1 MTPPEEAAFWAKIA
15 ENPAD
20 DLPRLVFADWL
31 DERDDPR
38 AAWMRDGEL
47 ARYMGPG
54 VDSPLPALLV
64 ALQSDEVEDE
74 KLAWYRAQEL
84 FVRVGEPAVAPLLEL
99 CRGEVRTSDMAKA
112 GEALARF
119 DGDLLAP
126 HVDEFIRLLPLT
138 TSIACEALT
147 KIGPAAAPALPH
159 ILEAERIH
167 HIPGGTLAAFAR
179 AIGPAAGP
187 AVPRL
192 IELLLEDRYDAL
204 HAHGPALV
212 AIGSHTL
219 DRVFDALNRLDD
231 ERVGDYS
238 RVLGLYGEAAVPRL
252 TAALDEPPGARRTVA
267 LLALGLIAPTAVVP
281 HMAAA
286 LRTEAEPVQELILDS
301 LREMGPTAFQAVPAI
316 REVLQRSDSYGVQES
331 AVRALAEIAGDG
343 QVPEVIEQL
352 ASPDPAVRLASLRVL
367 GHFAS
372 SSSEDVVEP
381 LRPLLADPDPRV
393 RTSAADVLAQVKSAA
408 APAVPE
414 LLVAMRDPVEAVRIA
429 ATRTVDGM
437 QHEEP
442 RMLGALLAAL
452 ADESEEV
459 RHAAAHGLLEWGRL
473 YPEHAAAVFARL
485 TDPDPYVARA
495 AATLMGKATEPT
507 PELIAHF
514 RNTIRTAED
523 AADRVTAATSLAK
536 LKITDPDVLAEVF
549 AVFDETEEQ
558 EMAWPLV
565 EIGDAAI
572 PYLVRRLETLPA
584 RRYDILS
591 GYWWNRSDMDL
602 TPLVGVT
609 IDLLS
614 DPEDLVRQ
622 QAVQLLQKIGKPAAS
637 AALPRLLELFDDEY
651 FGVRW
656 HAVTAAATVAP
667 VPADVLDPL
676 VRVYAG
682 ADHYL
687 RKSVIEALAI
697 LDVPASA
704 KLPHFLTALRDDD
717 TDVVKQSLEGI
728 AALGSEAAAAVP
740 DLIPLLLH
748 TGEVR
753 IPAIAA
759 LAKIGDAAT
768 VVPALLPH
776 LDDTEDGVRQSTVEA
791 IGSFGPA
798 AAVAVPELTRL
809 LTDDDEDLR
818 RAAAEA
824 LAQLG
829 AAEAAGVVV
838 DDLVQKLAA
847 PNGYD
852 RLAAAQSLGALGEV
866 AAPAVPALA
875 RALRD
880 PAWGDVRTDT
890 RKRFTVM
897 GMILMP
903 MEQIEAL
910 GEMDQRM
917 FLPEVLKQIGTP
929 DVYPV
934 LAEALSDPN
943 PVVAGGAE
951 NALEDS
957 LPACAEFVRGLLDHP
972 DEDVRRRANAILN
985 PSTGED

>member
-1 MTPPEEAAFWAKIA
+1 
-15 ENPAD
+15 
-20 DLPRLVFADWL
+20 
-31 DERDDPR
+31 
-38 AAWMRDGEL
+38 
-47 ARYMGPG
+47 
-54 VDSPLPALLV
+54 
-64 ALQSDEVEDE
+64 
-74 KLAWYRAQEL
+74 
-84 FVRVGEPAVAPLLEL
+84 
-99 CRGEVRTSDMAKA
+99 
-112 GEALARF
+112 
-119 DGDLLAP
+119 
-126 HVDEFIRLLPLT
+126 
-138 TSIACEALT
+138 
-147 KIGPAAAPALPH
+147 
-159 ILEAERIH
+159 
-167 HIPGGTLAAFAR
+167 
-179 AIGPAAGP
+179 
-187 AVPRL
+187 
-192 IELLLEDRYDAL
+192 
-204 HAHGPALV
+204 
-212 AIGSHTL
+212 
-219 DRVFDALNRLDD
+219 
-231 ERVGDYS
+231 
-238 RVLGLYGEAAVPRL
+238 
-252 TAALDEPPGARRTVA
+252 
-267 LLALGLIAPTAVVP
+267 
-281 HMAAA
+281 
-286 LRTEAEPVQELILDS
+286 
-301 LREMGPTAFQAVPAI
+301 
-316 REVLQRSDSYGVQES
+316 
-331 AVRALAEIAGDG
+331 
-343 QVPEVIEQL
+343 
-352 ASPDPAVRLASLRVL
+352 
-367 GHFAS
+367 
-372 SSSEDVVEP
+372 
-381 LRPLLADPDPRV
+381 
-393 RTSAADVLAQVKSAA
+393 
-408 APAVPE
+408 
-414 LLVAMRDPVEAVRIA
+414 
-429 ATRTVDGM
+429 
-437 QHEEP
+437 
-442 RMLGALLAAL
+442 MLGALLAAL
-452 ADESEEV
+452 ADDSEEV
-459 RHAAAHGLLEWGRL
+459 RHAAAHGLMEWGRL
-473 YPEHAAAVFARL
+473 YPEHAATVFARL
-485 TDPDPYVARA
+485 TDPDPYIARA

-523 AADRVTAATSLAK
+523 VADRVTAATSLAK

-591 GYWWNRSDMDL
+591 GLNWNRGDVEDL
-602 TPLVGVT
+602 TPLVEAAVGC
-609 IDLLS
+609 LS

-622 QAVQLLQKIGKPAAS
+622 EATQLLQKIGKPAAS
-637 AALPRLLELFDDEY
+637 ATLPRLLELFDDEY

-667 VPADVLDPL
+667 VPEDVLGPL

-682 ADHYL
+682 GDHYL
-687 RKSVIEALAI
+687 RKYVVQALAI
-697 LDVPASA
+697 LEVPASA

-740 DLIPLLLH
+740 DLLPLLLH

-776 LDDTEDGVRQSTVEA
+776 LDDTEDGVRQSVVEA
-791 IGSFGPA
+791 IGTFGPA

-809 LTDDDEDLR
+809 LTEDDEDLR

-829 AAEAAGVVV
+829 AAEAAGVAV

-852 RLAAAQSLGALGEV
+852 RLAAAQSLGALGAV

-917 FLPEVLKQIGTP
+917 FLPDILKQIGTS

-943 PVVAGGAE
+943 PVVAVGAE
-951 NALEDS
+951 SALED
-957 LPACAEFVRGLLDHP
+957 LMPACAEFVRGLLDHP

-985 PSTGED
+985 PSTGEDD